1 MTRFLATRIVSSIPV
16 LFGVATIVFFMMRI
30 LPSDPAKLMLYETG
44 ASAADIDKLRQ
55 QLGLNDPIYVQYW
68 HYLTDIVQ
76 GNFGQSFYTKQSVVT
91 MLTAQLPSTIQLALT
106 GMVISIGLGGSLGVL
121 SAVRQGKWLDTTS
134 MVLALVG
141 VSLPSFWLGLM
152 LIFLFSLK
160 LQVFPS
166 VGTGGLDHLVLPAI
180 TLGIGGSAIIARL
193 VRSSML
199 EVLRQEYV
207 VTARAKGLANY
218 AVTVRHA
225 LRNALIPTVTI
236 VGLQFGYLLGGTV
249 VVETVF
255 AREGIGRV
263 AVTAITGRDFNVVQ
277 GWALFIAVIY
287 IFVNLL
293 VDVSYA
299 WLDPRVRYE

>member
-1 MTRFLATRIVSSIPV
+1 MTRFLATRILSSIPV

-44 ASAADIDKLRQ
+44 ASAADIEKLRQ
-55 QLGLNDPIYVQYW
+55 QLGLSDPIYVQYW

-91 MLTAQLPSTIQLALT
+91 MLTAQLPSTVQLAMT
-106 GMVISIGLGGSLGVL
+106 GMIISIGVGGTLGVL
-121 SAVRQGKWLDTTS
+121 SAVGRGKWIDTTS

-166 VGTGGLDHLVLPAI
+166 VGTGGLDHLILPAV

-207 VTARAKGLANY
+207 VTARAKGLSNY
-218 AVTVRHA
+218 VVTVGHA

-287 IFVNLL
+287 IVVNLL

>member
-44 ASAADIDKLRQ
+44 ASAADIEKLRQ
-55 QLGLNDPIYVQYW
+55 QLGLSDPIYVQYW

-91 MLTAQLPSTIQLALT
+91 MLTAQLPSTVQLAMT
-106 GMVISIGLGGSLGVL
+106 GMIISIGVGGTLGVL
-121 SAVRQGKWLDTTS
+121 SAVGRGKWIDTTS

-166 VGTGGLDHLVLPAI
+166 VGTGGLDHLILPAV

-207 VTARAKGLANY
+207 VTARAKGLSNY
-218 AVTVRHA
+218 VVTVGHA

-287 IFVNLL
+287 IVVNLL

>member
-1 MTRFLATRIVSSIPV
+1 MARFLATRILSSIPV
-16 LFGVATIVFFMMRI
+16 LFGVATIVFFLMRI

-44 ASAADIDKLRQ
+44 ASAADIERLRQ
-55 QLGLNDPIYVQYW
+55 QLGLHDPLYIQYW
-68 HYLTDIVQ
+68 HYLTDIAR
-76 GNFGQSFYTKQSVVT
+76 GNLGQSFYTKQSVIA
-91 MLTAQLPSTIQLALT
+91 MLGQQLPSTVQLAIA
-106 GMVISIGLGGSLGVL
+106 GMVISTGLGGTLGVL
-121 SAVRQGKWLDTTS
+121 SAVRQGSWIDTTS

-160 LQVFPS
+160 VHFFPS

-180 TLGIGGSAIIARL
+180 TLGIGGSAIVARL

-199 EVLRQEYV
+199 EVMRQEYV
-207 VTARAKGLANY
+207 LTARAKGLSNY
-218 AVTVRHA
+218 SVTVRHA

-263 AVTAITGRDFNVVQ
+263 AVTAITGRDFNVIQ
-277 GWALFIAVIY
+277 GWALFIAAMY
-287 IFVNLL
+287 IIVNLL

-299 WLDPRVRYE
+299 WLDPRVRNG

>member
-1 MTRFLATRIVSSIPV
+1 
-16 LFGVATIVFFMMRI
+16 MMRI

-44 ASAADIDKLRQ
+44 ASAADIEKLRQ
-55 QLGLNDPIYVQYW
+55 QLGLGDPIYVQYW

-91 MLTAQLPSTIQLALT
+91 MLTAQLPSTVQLAMT
-106 GMVISIGLGGSLGVL
+106 GMIISIGVGGTLGVL
-121 SAVRQGKWLDTTS
+121 SAVGRGKWIDTTS

-166 VGTGGLDHLVLPAI
+166 VGTGGLDHLILPAV

-207 VTARAKGLANY
+207 VTARAKGLSNY
-218 AVTVRHA
+218 VVTVGHA

-287 IFVNLL
+287 IVVNLL
-293 VDVSYA
+293 VDISYA

>member
-44 ASAADIDKLRQ
+44 ASAADIEKLRQ
-55 QLGLNDPIYVQYW
+55 QLGLSDPIYVQYW

-91 MLTAQLPSTIQLALT
+91 MLTAQLPSTVQLALT
-106 GMVISIGLGGSLGVL
+106 GMIISIGVGGTLGVL
-121 SAVRQGKWLDTTS
+121 SAVRQGKWIDTTS

-166 VGTGGLDHLVLPAI
+166 VGTGGLDHLILPAV

-255 AREGIGRV
+255 AREGIGRI

>member
-1 MTRFLATRIVSSIPV
+1 MTRFIATRILSSIPV
-16 LFGVATIVFFMMRI
+16 LLGVATIVFFLMRI

-44 ASAADIDKLRQ
+44 ASAADIEKLRQ

-68 HYLTDIVQ
+68 HYLTDVMR
-76 GNFGQSFYTKQSVVT
+76 GDFGKSFYTKQNVIT
-91 MLTAQLPSTIQLALT
+91 MLSQQLPSTIQLAIAGMIIST
-106 GMVISIGLGGSLGVL
+106 GFGGILGVL
-121 SAVRQGKWLDTTS
+121 SAVRQGSWIDTTS
-134 MVLALVG
+134 MMFALVG

-160 LQVFPS
+160 VHFFPS
-166 VGTGGLDHLVLPAI
+166 VGTGGLDHLILPAI
-180 TLGIGGSAIIARL
+180 TLGIGGSAIVARL

-199 EVLRQEYV
+199 EVMRQEYV
-207 VTARAKGLANY
+207 LTARAKGLSSY

-225 LRNALIPTVTI
+225 LRNALIPTATI

-263 AVTAITGRDFNVVQ
+263 AVTAITGRDFNVIQ
-277 GWALFIAVIY
+277 GWALFIAAMY
-287 IFVNLL
+287 IIVNLL
-293 VDVSYA
+293 VDISYA
-299 WLDPRVRYE
+299 WLDPRVRYG

>member
-44 ASAADIDKLRQ
+44 ASAADIEKLRQ
-55 QLGLNDPIYVQYW
+55 QLGLSDPIYVQYW

-91 MLTAQLPSTIQLALT
+91 MLTAQLPSTVQLAMT
-106 GMVISIGLGGSLGVL
+106 GMIISIGVGGTLGVL
-121 SAVRQGKWLDTTS
+121 SAVGRGKWIDTTS

-166 VGTGGLDHLVLPAI
+166 VGTGGLDHLILPAV

-207 VTARAKGLANY
+207 VTARAKGLSNY
-218 AVTVRHA
+218 VVTVGHA

-287 IFVNLL
+287 IVVNLL
-293 VDVSYA
+293 VDISYA

>member
-1 MTRFLATRIVSSIPV
+1 L
-16 LFGVATIVFFMMRI
+16 I
-30 LPSDPAKLMLYETG
+30 LP
-44 ASAADIDKLRQ
+44 
-55 QLGLNDPIYVQYW
+55 
-68 HYLTDIVQ
+68 
-76 GNFGQSFYTKQSVVT
+76 
-91 MLTAQLPSTIQLALT
+91 
-106 GMVISIGLGGSLGVL
+106 
-121 SAVRQGKWLDTTS
+121 AV
-134 MVLALVG
+134 
-141 VSLPSFWLGLM
+141 
-152 LIFLFSLK
+152 
-160 LQVFPS
+160 
-166 VGTGGLDHLVLPAI
+166 

-255 AREGIGRV
+255 AREGIGRI

-277 GWALFIAVIY
+277 GWALFIALIY

>member
-1 MTRFLATRIVSSIPV
+1 V
-16 LFGVATIVFFMMRI
+16 
-30 LPSDPAKLMLYETG
+30 
-44 ASAADIDKLRQ
+44 
-55 QLGLNDPIYVQYW
+55 
-68 HYLTDIVQ
+68 
-76 GNFGQSFYTKQSVVT
+76 
-91 MLTAQLPSTIQLALT
+91 
-106 GMVISIGLGGSLGVL
+106 GGTLGVL
-121 SAVRQGKWLDTTS
+121 SAVGRGKWIDTTS

-166 VGTGGLDHLVLPAI
+166 VGTGGLDHLILPAV

-207 VTARAKGLANY
+207 VTARAKGLSNY
-218 AVTVRHA
+218 VVTVGHA

-287 IFVNLL
+287 IVVNLL
-293 VDVSYA
+293 VDISYA

>member
-1 MTRFLATRIVSSIPV
+1 MTRFLATRILSSIPV

-44 ASAADIDKLRQ
+44 ASAADIEKLRQ
-55 QLGLNDPIYVQYW
+55 QLGLSDPIYVQYW

-91 MLTAQLPSTIQLALT
+91 MLTAQLPSTVQLAMT
-106 GMVISIGLGGSLGVL
+106 GMIISIGVGGTLGVL
-121 SAVRQGKWLDTTS
+121 SAVGRGKWIDTTS

-166 VGTGGLDHLVLPAI
+166 VGTGGLDHLILPAV

-207 VTARAKGLANY
+207 VTARAKGLSNY
-218 AVTVRHA
+218 VVTVGHA

-287 IFVNLL
+287 IVVNLL
-293 VDVSYA
+293 VDISYA

>member
-1 MTRFLATRIVSSIPV
+1 
-16 LFGVATIVFFMMRI
+16 MMRI

-44 ASAADIDKLRQ
+44 ASAADIEKLRQ
-55 QLGLNDPIYVQYW
+55 QLGLSDPIYVQYW

-91 MLTAQLPSTIQLALT
+91 MLTAQLPSTVQLALT
-106 GMVISIGLGGSLGVL
+106 GMIISIGVGGTLGVL
-121 SAVRQGKWLDTTS
+121 SAVRQGKWIDTTS

-166 VGTGGLDHLVLPAI
+166 VGTGGLDHLILPAV

-255 AREGIGRV
+255 AREGIGRI